1 MNLEY
6 SVIDLIDDN
15 LTNEDLSKIINE
27 KLYQVIKI
35 IEFNKEKSLGEKY
48 E

>member
-1 MNLEY
+1 MNLKYPIIE
-6 SVIDLIDDN
+6 LIDDN
-15 LTNEDLSKIINE
+15 LTDEDLSKIINE

-35 IEFNKEKSLGEKY
+35 IEFNKEKPLGEKY